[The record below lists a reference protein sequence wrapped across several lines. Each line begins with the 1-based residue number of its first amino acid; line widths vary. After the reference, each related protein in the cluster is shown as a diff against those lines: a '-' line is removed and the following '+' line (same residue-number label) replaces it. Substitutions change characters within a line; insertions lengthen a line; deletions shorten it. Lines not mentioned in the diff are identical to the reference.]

1 MIRLANGAGLIVSED
16 LNMSR
21 DIVLSFWNLAHKE
34 SALAERLAAINLR
47 GDLEEASAVQEAVE
61 VGGRSG
67 FIFSIKDYHD
77 AIQFEIE
84 QNRAATCAQLCT
96 LNRVL
101 VEMHRWKA
109 SGRTGYLSKE
119 DQMREQ
125 RERDAAAV
133 RERKAKGF
141 WNT

>member
-1 MIRLANGAGLIVSED
+1 
-16 LNMSR
+16 MSR
-21 DIVLSFWNLAHKE
+21 DIVQSFWNLAHQE
-34 SALAERLAAINLR
+34 TALAERLRAINLR
-47 GDLEEASAVQEAVE
+47 GDLEERSAVQEAVE
-61 VGGRSG
+61 VGGRAG
-67 FIFSIKDYHD
+67 FVFSIKDYHD
-77 AIQFEIE
+77 AIQLEIE
-84 QNRAATCAQLCT
+84 QNRPAICAELCT

-119 DQMREQ
+119 DQQREQ

-141 WNT
+141 WNS